1 MISKQKFVGYIKKST
16 LYFIYAY
23 IFTNVVGYFRF
34 NGANETFTQ
43 YISSSFVLSCIL
55 LYPASLYG
63 VIWEDYKK
71 TNLKLSTFIKEH
83 RVLYGWITSFIVVGC
98 LVLGKLYGYPFFLWL
113 RSHGLA

>member
-23 IFTNVVGYFRF
+23 TFITVVGYFQF
-34 NGANETFTQ
+34 NCASKAF
-43 YISSSFVLSCIL
+43 IPFVTDNFLITIIIL
-55 LYPASLYG
+55 IPTCVFS

-71 TNLKLSTFIKEH
+71 TNLKLSTFIEEH
-83 RVLYGWITSFIVVGC
+83 RVLYGWITSFIAVGC